1 MEAENVIFGITDLF
15 LGLILIAISRPLKN
29 GKVAMNSF
37 YGVRLRKSYSSEKN
51 WYLMNEYGGRQL
63 IVWSS
68 ALVALGIL
76 AFFIPFNGNE
86 PLIILFAFLPA
97 IVVLIPTY
105 LILRYSKTLS
115 DA

>member
-1 MEAENVIFGITDLF
+1 MEAENVIFGVTDLF
-15 LGLILIAISRPLKN
+15 IGLLLIAISRPLKN

-63 IVWSS
+63 MLWTST
-68 ALVALGIL
+68 LVPLGIL

-86 PLIILFAFLPA
+86 AFIILFAFLPA
-97 IVVLIPTY
+97 IVLMIPTY